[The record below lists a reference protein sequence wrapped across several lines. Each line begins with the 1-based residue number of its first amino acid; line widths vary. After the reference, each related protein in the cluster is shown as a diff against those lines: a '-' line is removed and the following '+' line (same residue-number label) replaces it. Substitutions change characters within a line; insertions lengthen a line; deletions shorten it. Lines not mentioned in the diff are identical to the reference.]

1 MNGRPIVR
9 VGDKTTHGG
18 TVTEGFSSYNV
29 LGRAAAGM
37 GHRVTCPR
45 CEGVFPIAEGV
56 ATFAVGNRFVAVDGM
71 KTTCGASLIASQ
83 TSAVVGV
90 GPGSIVR
97 ASSDGGASGK
107 RLLTDLDSPRQ
118 QGSSNLRQ
126 ADCDHSDTAIPLAEF
141 IVREMKTNPF
151 SIRGRQI
158 YDANHYDARTY
169 LKDWGDAPWYTKL
182 SGRKTYLEKAMEAK
196 LWAYTSFAEI
206 IGPNQPWDH
215 KPVLQRMLGSNLNG
229 GWQKYGDFDYY
240 YDIWLNIHYG
250 NVGVALGFGT
260 AELINSAGLAQVL
273 LDAYT
278 AVLKKRWPTM
288 QHHPENGA
296 WPASADDVPDHI
308 SIKLG
313 CNLYRQVQPH
323 ELTTATLL
331 QAVEAVPLPWG
342 NARHKAEETHKCVRK
357 GT

>member
-1 MNGRPIVR
+1 MMTDRPIVR

-18 TVTEGFSSYNV
+18 TVTEGFSSYHV

-56 ATFAVGNRFVAVDGM
+56 ATFAVGNSFVAVDGM

-90 GPGSIVR
+90 GPGSVVR
-97 ASSDGGASGK
+97 ASSGGGASGK

-118 QGSSNLRQ
+118 QGSSNVRQ

-141 IVREMKTNPF
+141 IIREMKTNPF

-169 LKDWGDAPWYTKL
+169 LKDWEDAPWYTKL
-182 SGRKTYLEKAMEAK
+182 SGRKTYLEKMAEAK
-196 LWAYTSFAEI
+196 LWAYTSFAEL
-206 IGPNQPWDH
+206 IGPNRPWDH
-215 KPVLQRMLGSNLNG
+215 KPALQNLLGPNLNK
-229 GWQKYGDFDYY
+229 GWQKFGDFDYY
-240 YDIWLNIHYG
+240 YDIWSNIHYG
-250 NVGVALGFGT
+250 YVGVALGFSK
-260 AELINSAGLAQVL
+260 AELINSAGLAQAL
-273 LDAYT
+273 LDSYKAL
-278 AVLKKRWPTM
+278 ADMRWPTM
-288 QHHPENGA
+288 QNHPENGS
-296 WPASADDVPDHI
+296 WPASADDHQDYL

-313 CNLYRQVQPH
+313 CDLHAYARPH
-323 ELTTATLL
+323 ELTTTMLL
-331 QAVEAVPLPWG
+331 HKIALVPMPWG
-342 NARHKAEETHKCVRK
+342 IGQDKAKKPHKCDR
-357 GT
+357 